1 MKRTPILWLAV
12 ACVTALTASAC
23 GGATSDPT
31 AASTKD
37 KGAALTVGVTI
48 QQADI
53 YFQGVSD
60 SVKAA
65 VAPGGGSI
73 NLVNTQADAS
83 KEATGFQNLISA
95 KVSGI
100 IASPLSPTGSLASV
114 KSAAAAKIPIVCYNT
129 CLGPDSPKYA
139 AAFIESDQIDLG
151 TKTGQFAVT
160 ALKSAG
166 TTNITLGILNCNRY
180 EACKDRQTGFLDAL
194 KKGGIQVKI
203 AANQEAL
210 APDTGNK
217 IATDI
222 LTGNPAINV
231 MWSASQGP
239 TEGMVAAV
247 KAAGK
252 TKSVKLFG
260 TDVSASLVQSV
271 KDGDLLATTGQD
283 SKKTGTLA
291 IEALKKAI
299 AGSKVV
305 PFETKIPGILY
316 AANDKSLLDQYLKNN
331 K

>member
-1 MKRTPILWLAV
+1 MKRTPILWLAM
-12 ACVTALTASAC
+12 ACATALTAGAC
-23 GGATSDPT
+23 SGATSDPT
-31 AASTKD
+31 AGSSKD
-37 KGAALTVGVTI
+37 KGASLTVGVTI

-53 YFQGVSD
+53 YFQGVD
-60 SVKAA
+60 NSVESA
-65 VAPGGGSI
+65 VSPGGGSV

-95 KVSGI
+95 QVSGI

-129 CLGPDSPKYA
+129 CLGADSQKYA
-139 AAFIESDQIDLG
+139 AAFIESDQVDLG
-151 TKTGQFAVT
+151 TKTGQYAVT
-160 ALKSAG
+160 ALKSSG
-166 TTNITLGILNCNRY
+166 TTKVTLGILNCNRY
-180 EACKDRQTGFLDAL
+180 EACKERQTGFLGAL
-194 KKGGIQVKI
+194 KEGGIQVTI
-203 AANQEAL
+203 AANQKAL
-210 APDTGNK
+210 SPDTGNK

-222 LTGNPAINV
+222 LTGNPGINV

-260 TDVSASLVQSV
+260 TDVSPSLVQSV

-283 SKKTGTLA
+283 SKKTGRLA

-299 AGSKVV
+299 GGENVA

-316 AANDKSLLDQYLKNN
+316 AANDKSLLDQYLANH
-331 K
+331 